1 MTRNGEEWYTLRGA
15 VQQMMMR
22 PQAVTVYLPF
32 VEDIVDDFIKRI
44 RKIRN
49 KNNEIDGFN
58 YEASKWNL
66 ECKISAFVVIVL
78 VNQVT
83 I

>member
-49 KNNEIDGFN
+49 KNNEIDYFN

-66 ECKISAFVVIVL
+66 ECKISAFVVIVY
-78 VNQVT
+78 
-83 I
+83 